1 MSTILRNKIADYL
14 GKGTEIMFMGAGFNS
29 LNEEPNAQT
38 SSKTYINEVNSTTRI
53 TNYQPVFPY
62 DSDFMKDEKAIY
74 ELYLTGRNRKTGTDA
89 EFDYY
94 RVDLFEQVRGT
105 SHYPARKMRVSNEVS
120 SFEGEGG
127 AEITVSGNLN
137 QIGNHVDG
145 VFNVAT
151 KNFIEEFKV
160 AIAISGTSFTATPN
174 IGAPTGHSF
183 KYKADTKAIPIPA
196 SGEAATNFN
205 ETLTIGNAIPK
216 GGNTHITVVLVD
228 SSSKVVAFG
237 EAKIE

>member
-1 MSTILRNKIADYL
+1 
-14 GKGTEIMFMGAGFNS
+14 
-29 LNEEPNAQT
+29 
-38 SSKTYINEVNSTTRI
+38 
-53 TNYQPVFPY
+53 
-62 DSDFMKDEKAIY
+62 
-74 ELYLTGRNRKTGTDA
+74 
-89 EFDYY
+89 
-94 RVDLFEQVRGT
+94 
-105 SHYPARKMRVSNEVS
+105 MRVSNEVS

-160 AIAISGTSFTATPN
+160 AIVVSGQNFTATPN
-174 IGAPTGHSF
+174 IGAPAGYSF

-205 ETLTIGNAIPK
+205 ETLTVGNAIPK

>member
-74 ELYLTGRNRKTGTDA
+74 ELYLTGRNRLTGTDA

-94 RVDLFEQVRGT
+94 RVDLFEAARGANL
-105 SHYPARKMRVSNEVS
+105 YPARKMRVSNEVS

-137 QIGNHVDG
+137 QVGSHVDG
-145 VFNVAT
+145 VFNVST

-160 AIAISGTSFTATPN
+160 AIVVSGQNFTATPN
-174 IGAPTGHSF
+174 ISAPAGYSF
-183 KYKADTKAIPIPA
+183 KYKLDTKSIAIPA
-196 SGEAATNFN
+196 SGAEATAFTQ
-205 ETLTIGNAIPK
+205 TLSGVEISKGNNA
-216 GGNTHITVVLVD
+216 HIMVVLVD

>member
-62 DSDFMKDEKAIY
+62 DSDFMKAEKAIY
-74 ELYLTGRNRKTGTDA
+74 ELYLTGRNRKTGVDA

-94 RVDLFEQVRGT
+94 RVDLFEAQRGANL
-105 SHYPARKMRVSNEVS
+105 YPARKMRVSNEVS

-145 VFNVAT
+145 VFNVST

-160 AIAISGTSFTATPN
+160 AIVLSGTNFTATPS
-174 IGAPTGHSF
+174 IGAPAGHSF

-196 SGEAATNFN
+196 SGDPATNFN
-205 ETLTIGNAIPK
+205 EALTIGTAISK
-216 GGNTHITVVLVD
+216 GSNTHITVVLVD
-228 SSSKVVAFG
+228 ANSKIVAFG
-237 EAKIE
+237 ESEIK

>member
-74 ELYLTGRNRKTGTDA
+74 ELYLTGRNRRTGVDA

-94 RVDLFEQVRGT
+94 RVDLFEAQRGANL
-105 SHYPARKMRVSNEVS
+105 YPARKMRVSNEVS

-137 QIGNHVDG
+137 QIGNHVNG
-145 VFNVAT
+145 VFNVSNKKFT
-151 KNFIEEFKV
+151 EEFEV
-160 AIAISGTSFTATPN
+160 AIVVAGTNFTATPN
-174 IGAPTGHSF
+174 IAAPAGYSF
-183 KYKADTKAIPIPA
+183 KYKADSKAVPIPDA
-196 SGEAATNFN
+196 GDSATNFTD
-205 ETLTIGNAIPK
+205 TLTIGSNIAK
-216 GGNTHITVVLVD
+216 GSNTHITVVLVD
-228 SSSKVVAFG
+228 GSNKIVAFG
-237 EAKIE
+237 ESEIK

>member
-1 MSTILRNKIADYL
+1 
-14 GKGTEIMFMGAGFNS
+14 
-29 LNEEPNAQT
+29 
-38 SSKTYINEVNSTTRI
+38 
-53 TNYQPVFPY
+53 
-62 DSDFMKDEKAIY
+62 
-74 ELYLTGRNRKTGTDA
+74 
-89 EFDYY
+89 
-94 RVDLFEQVRGT
+94 
-105 SHYPARKMRVSNEVS
+105 MRVSNEVS

-160 AIAISGTSFTATPN
+160 AIVVSGQNFTATPN

-196 SGEAATNFN
+196 SGAEATAFT
-205 ETLTIGNAIPK
+205 TLSGAEISKGN
-216 GGNTHITVVLVD
+216 NTHIMVVLVD
-228 SSSKVVAFG
+228 GNSKIVAFG

>member
-53 TNYQPVFPY
+53 TNYQPVFAY

-74 ELYLTGRNRKTGTDA
+74 ELYLTGRNRLTGADA

-94 RVDLFEQVRGT
+94 RVDLFEAARGVNL
-105 SHYPARKMRVSNEVS
+105 YPARKMRVSNEVS

-127 AEITVSGNLN
+127 SEITVSGNLN
-137 QIGNHVDG
+137 QIGKHVDG
-145 VFNVAT
+145 VFNVST

-160 AIAISGTSFTATPN
+160 AIVIAGLNFTATPN
-174 IGAPTGHSF
+174 IAAPSGYSF
-183 KYKADTKAIPIPA
+183 KYKADTKAVAIPA
-196 SGEAATNFN
+196 SGETATNFTD
-205 ETLTIGNAIPK
+205 TLTIGSNIVK
-216 GGNTHITVVLVD
+216 GSNTYITVVLVD
-228 SSSKVVAFG
+228 GSNKIVAFG
-237 EAKIE
+237 EAEIK

>member
-53 TNYQPVFPY
+53 TNYQPVFAY

-74 ELYLTGRNRKTGTDA
+74 ELYLTGRNRLTGADA

-94 RVDLFEQVRGT
+94 RVDLFEAQRGANL
-105 SHYPARKMRVSNEVS
+105 YPARKMRVSNEVS

-127 AEITVSGNLN
+127 SEITVSGNLN

-145 VFNVAT
+145 VFNVST

-160 AIAISGTSFTATPN
+160 AIAISTTNFTATPS
-174 IGAPTGHSF
+174 IGAPAGYSF
-183 KYKADTKAIPIPA
+183 KYKLDTKAIPIPA
-196 SGEAATNFN
+196 SGDPATNFN
-205 ETLTIGNAIPK
+205 EALTIGTAISK
-216 GGNTHITVVLVD
+216 GNNTHITVVLVD
-228 SSSKVVAFG
+228 ANSKIVAFG
-237 EAKIE
+237 ESEIK

>member
-14 GKGTEIMFMGAGFNS
+14 GKGTDIMFMGAGFNS

-74 ELYLTGRNRKTGTDA
+74 ELYLTGRNRKTGVDA

-94 RVDLFEQVRGT
+94 RVDLFEAQRGVNL
-105 SHYPARKMRVSNEVS
+105 YPARKMRVSNEVS

-145 VFNVAT
+145 VFNVST

-160 AIAISGTSFTATPN
+160 AIVLSGTNFTATPN
-174 IGAPTGHSF
+174 SGAPAGHSF

-196 SGEAATNFN
+196 SGDSATSFTEPLSVGSN
-205 ETLTIGNAIPK
+205 IAK
-216 GGNTHITVVLVD
+216 GSNTHITVVLVD
-228 SSSKVVAFG
+228 GSNKIVAFG
-237 EAKIE
+237 ESEIK

>member
-74 ELYLTGRNRKTGTDA
+74 ELYLTGRNRKTGVDA

-94 RVDLFEQVRGT
+94 RVDLFEAQRGANL
-105 SHYPARKMRVSNEVS
+105 YPARKMRVSNEVS

-137 QIGNHVDG
+137 QIGNHFDG
-145 VFNVAT
+145 VFNVST

-160 AIAISGTSFTATPN
+160 AIVVSGQNFTATPN
-174 IGAPTGHSF
+174 ISAPAGYNF
-183 KYKADTKAIPIPA
+183 KYKLDTKSISIPA
-196 SGEAATNFN
+196 SGGESTAFAQALSGA
-205 ETLTIGNAIPK
+205 EISKGN
-216 GGNTHITVVLVD
+216 NTHIMVVLVD
-228 SSSKVVAFG
+228 GSNKIVAFG
-237 EAKIE
+237 ESEIK

>member
-74 ELYLTGRNRKTGTDA
+74 ELYLTGRNRKTGVDA

-94 RVDLFEQVRGT
+94 RVDLFEAQRGANL
-105 SHYPARKMRVSNEVS
+105 YPARKMRVSNEVS

-145 VFNVAT
+145 VFNVST

-160 AIAISGTSFTATPN
+160 AIVLSGTNFTATPS
-174 IGAPTGHSF
+174 IGAPAGHSF

-196 SGEAATNFN
+196 SGDPATNFN
-205 ETLTIGNAIPK
+205 EALTIGTAISK
-216 GGNTHITVVLVD
+216 GSNTHITVVLVD
-228 SSSKVVAFG
+228 ANSKIVAFG
-237 EAKIE
+237 ESEIK

>member
-74 ELYLTGRNRKTGTDA
+74 ELYLTGRNRKTGVDA

-94 RVDLFEQVRGT
+94 RVDLFEAQRGANL
-105 SHYPARKMRVSNEVS
+105 YPSRKMRVSNEVS

-145 VFNVAT
+145 VFNVST

-160 AIAISGTSFTATPN
+160 AIVLSGTNFTATPS

-196 SGEAATNFN
+196 SGAEAAAFTQ
-205 ETLTIGNAIPK
+205 TLSGAEISK
-216 GGNTHITVVLVD
+216 GANTHITVVLVD
-228 SSSKVVAFG
+228 GSNKIVAFG
-237 EAKIE
+237 EAEIK

>member
-38 SSKTYINEVNSTTRI
+38 SSKTYINEMNSTTRV

-74 ELYLTGRNRKTGTDA
+74 ELYLTGRNRKTGVDA

-94 RVDLFEQVRGT
+94 RVDLFEAQRGANL
-105 SHYPARKMRVSNEVS
+105 YPARKMRVSNEVS

-137 QIGNHVDG
+137 QIGNHVNG
-145 VFNVAT
+145 VFNVST
-151 KNFIEEFKV
+151 KKFTEEFEV
-160 AIAISGTSFTATPN
+160 AIAVSGSNFTATPN
-174 IGAPTGHSF
+174 IAAPVGHSF
-183 KYKADTKAIPIPA
+183 KYKADSKAVPIPYA
-196 SGEAATNFN
+196 GDSATNFS
-205 ETLTIGNAIPK
+205 ETLNIGSNISK
-216 GGNTHITVVLVD
+216 GSNTHITVVLVD
-228 SSSKVVAFG
+228 SSNKVVAFG

>member
-74 ELYLTGRNRKTGTDA
+74 ELYLTGRNRKTGVDA

-94 RVDLFEQVRGT
+94 RVDLFEAQRGANL
-105 SHYPARKMRVSNEVS
+105 YPSRKMRVSNEVS

-145 VFNVAT
+145 VFNVST

-160 AIAISGTSFTATPN
+160 AIVLSGPNFTATPN
-174 IGAPTGHSF
+174 IGAPTGYSF
-183 KYKADTKAIPIPA
+183 KYKADAKAIPIPA
-196 SGEAATNFN
+196 SGDLATNFN
-205 ETLTIGNAIPK
+205 ETLTIGTAISK
-216 GGNTHITVVLVD
+216 GSNTHITVVLVD
-228 SSSKVVAFG
+228 GSNKIVAFG
-237 EAKIE
+237 ESEIK